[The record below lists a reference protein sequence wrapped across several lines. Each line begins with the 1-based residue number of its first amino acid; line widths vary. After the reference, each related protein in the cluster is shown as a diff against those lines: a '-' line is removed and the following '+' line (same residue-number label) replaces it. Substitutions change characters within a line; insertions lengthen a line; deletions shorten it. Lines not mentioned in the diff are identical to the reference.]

1 MQSNIKFIVKQTK
14 LELFNIILKECK
26 TSFINMNRL
35 VTTNGNTQMSERIS
49 ISMVRDVLTQLDLSF
64 TEAGS
69 QQPYDFRIKM
79 PGDNILLLEV
89 KKTSNK
95 QLYFN
100 DTLPTEKAFYIVLF
114 TGIKYKTKDD
124 ILPRVFGVN
133 GSFFTKNDPWLDEF
147 VKDLDSIKTKW
158 IKHENNGMSV
168 YPRPTYKFNMKYLLC
183 LPEQDSCFVKDSG
196 ESSTTESVNIIDTPI
211 DV

>member
-1 MQSNIKFIVKQTK
+1 
-14 LELFNIILKECK
+14 
-26 TSFINMNRL
+26 MNRL

-49 ISMVRDVLTQLDLSF
+49 ISMVRDVLTQLNLSF

-89 KKTSNK
+89 KKTSNN

-124 ILPRVFGVN
+124 ILPRIFGVN
-133 GSFFTKNDPWLDEF
+133 GSFFTKNDHWINEF
-147 VKDLDSIKTKW
+147 AKELALFKTKW
-158 IKHENNGMSV
+158 IGYENNGMSV
-168 YPRPTYKFNMKYLLC
+168 YPRPTYKFNMKYLLN
-183 LPEQDSCFVKDSG
+183 LPERDCCFVKEAD
-196 ESSTTESVNIIDTPI
+196 ESSDAGLVNRTVSELVKRIDNPA